1 MIANSIGKRFFMD
14 DFIGFYAHGGVHYPD
29 WGEWNRIEKVPPFTE
44 TYENRLHELFT
55 AVARQI
61 EAIYRT
67 VNQIDQVKV
76 VIFDL
81 DGTLWRGQLAG
92 YQPGRQW
99 PHSDGWPLGIW
110 EAVQHLRWPRKT
122 ITRSWSRNGAMR

>member
-44 TYENRLHELFT
+44 TYENRLHEFFT

-61 EAIYRT
+61 EAIYRA

-76 VIFDL
+76 AIFDL
-81 DGTLWRGQLAG
+81 DDTLWRGIMTALTSKND
-92 YQPGRQW
+92 
-99 PHSDGWPLGIW
+99 HEIVVVKCCD
-110 EAVQHLRWPRKT
+110 AVNPPFVRFEDFISPQINR
-122 ITRSWSRNGAMR
+122 